1 MDNIQLQLLF
11 AIISIENKSKTKK
24 VQKTCKQRKKPLVRQ
39 FKRPIQNRRANRH
52 IFTNKDMK
60 M

>member
-1 MDNIQLQLLF
+1 MDNIKLQLLF
-11 AIISIENKSKTKK
+11 ALMSIEKQSKTKK
-24 VQKTCKQRKKPLVRQ
+24 VQKPCKQRKKPLVRQ
-39 FKRPIQNRRANRH
+39 FKRPIKNRRANRH